1 MTDTIIAYR
10 MDRQVIEF
18 LLSKPLQSL
27 PILGFFQNYKLDKV
41 VKQGDFLLLMGTS
54 DFPWAY
60 LCGDNPEDLYM
71 VLEKFNYET
80 SFFANVEE
88 WMLPILTHIKKIEW
102 KLSTHRYYLTPERIV
117 DPPEMISRRLDP
129 SMSSYIFEN
138 SAYKDFTSEYYIQE
152 RLKLDV
158 SAGIWI
164 DGKLVGWGLTHD
176 DTSLGFLNVLPEYRG
191 KGLGESI
198 LRALIIEKRSQKDN
212 IFVNIE
218 PHNHQSINLIKK
230 LGFSFDREVSWLKLS

>member
-1 MTDTIIAYR
+1 
-10 MDRQVIEF
+10 MDHDVREL

-27 PILGFFQNYKLDKV
+27 PVIGFFRNYRLDKV
-41 VKQGDFLLLMGTS
+41 VRHGDFLLLCGTS

-60 LCGDNPEDLYM
+60 LCGDNPEDLLM
-71 VLEKFNYET
+71 VLEKFNYAT
-80 SFFANVEE
+80 LYFANVEE
-88 WMLPILTHIKKIEW
+88 WMLPILTHRHKIEW
-102 KLSTHRYYLTPERIV
+102 KLSTHRYYLPTTRVVEQ
-117 DPPEMISRRLDP
+117 PEMTSRPLDV
-129 SMSSYIFEN
+129 SMADYIFEN
-138 SAYKDFTSEYYIQE
+138 SAYKDFTSEFYIRE

-176 DTSLGFLNVLPEYRG
+176 DTSLGFLNVLPDHRG
-191 KGLGESI
+191 QGLGESI
-198 LRALIIEKRSQKDN
+198 LRALIIEKRKKEGP

-230 LGFSFDREVSWLKLS
+230 LGFSFDREVCWVKLA